1 MANYIQNNNNI
12 SSNIKIDMIASDWN
26 LMKDNKFFNSYKVEN
41 FEIVN
46 NHNFSMQSKTFDL
59 ILGAD
64 ILYEI
69 ENYKTLIDL
78 FDYYL
83 TENGS
88 AIIITKMYYYGNGGS
103 LYEFQDYVDQSKL
116 FTYKTLKIINNNS
129 SNRREI
135 ILLERIQV
143 P

>member
-1 MANYIQNNNNI
+1 MANYIQNYNNI
-12 SSNIKIDMIASDWN
+12 SSNIKVDMIASDWN